1 MAKRKSDSTPS
12 LDGILKKLF
21 EEAPEYF
28 VVLDTDLKITEAGA
42 IFRAATGLKKKQ
54 GVSFLDTVEKFSLSR
69 VRGVFERLRNTAKEP
84 QTLEIKHRLPDGEAV
99 TVAYSWIAVCNDG
112 GVAGAFVGIGR
123 EQHEAPALEVGEE
136 VAQLREELEM
146 LKAKMNRRSGE
157 IARLRDELEHQ
168 ATRDEMT
175 DLGNRRFLME
185 RLEVEAAR
193 AIRYDEPL
201 TLILADIDRMTHV
214 NEEYGQESGNA
225 VLRKVAD
232 AVREQIRSSDLAGR
246 YSGEEFLILC
256 PHTDRTSAQFLAE
269 RLRRRV
275 SELSFVSED
284 EEFRVTVSVG
294 LVTVAGQNEFDV
306 EAILNAAEQAL
317 ESAKTGG
324 MNRVRMLEVL

>member
-1 MAKRKSDSTPS
+1 MAKRKSDS
-12 LDGILKKLF
+12 LGVILEKLF

-42 IFRAATGLKKKQ
+42 AFRSATGLKKKQ

-69 VRGVFERLRNTAKEP
+69 VRSVFASLRNTTEEP
-84 QTLEIKHRLPDGEAV
+84 QALEIKHRLTDGDVV
-99 TVAYSWIAVCNDG
+99 TVVYSWTAVCDDS
-112 GVAGAFVGIGR
+112 GVVWAFVGIGR
-123 EQHEAPALEVGEE
+123 EQLAATDVEVNEE
-136 VAQLREELEM
+136 VERLREELDAV
-146 LKAKMNRRSGE
+146 KAKMNRRSGE
-157 IARLRDELEHQ
+157 ITRLRDELELQ

-185 RLEVEAAR
+185 RLEFEAAR

-225 VLRKVAD
+225 VLRKVAE
-232 AVREQIRSSDLAGR
+232 VVKEQIRSSDLAGR
-246 YSGEEFLILC
+246 YSGEEFLVLC
-256 PHTDRTSAQFLAE
+256 PHTDRANAQFLAE

-275 SELSFVSED
+275 SELSFSSED
-284 EEFRVTVSVG
+284 EEFGITVSVG

-324 MNRVRMLEVL
+324 MNRVRILEVL